1 MTLANKRFYIADC
14 AIEEIDM
21 ESLPQGKVNSWA
33 LGRATLASGD
43 IELHFNWIA
52 RGGETVPTAFDFEV
66 TLDEE
71 QPDFELE
78 GFEHSTDE
86 QRESVIN
93 KILASGD
100 WQAEVLEC
108 LPKTAAELAT
118 LQ

>member
-1 MTLANKRFYIADC
+1 MILTNKRFYIADC
-14 AIEEIDM
+14 AIEDIDM
-21 ESLPQGKVNSWA
+21 ESLPQGKVDSWA

-43 IELHFNWIA
+43 IELHFNWVA

-78 GFEHSTDE
+78 GLEHSSDE
-86 QRESVIN
+86 QRESAIN
-93 KILASGD
+93 EILASGD

-108 LPKTAAELAT
+108 LPKTAAELAA